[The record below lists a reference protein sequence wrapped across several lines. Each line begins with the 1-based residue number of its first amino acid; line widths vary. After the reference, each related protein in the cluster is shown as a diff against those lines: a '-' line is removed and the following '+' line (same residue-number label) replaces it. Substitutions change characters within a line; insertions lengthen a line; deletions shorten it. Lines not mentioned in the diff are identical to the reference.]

1 MERCPDPGYAWAL
14 IRTSKEELMPI
25 PFRLLARCALAV
37 SALAAAAGLGAVF
50 AQQMPATKVTPLMK
64 QALPDVPG
72 REVVVITLDIAP
84 GGGSA
89 PHRHPGHHIFG
100 YVLEGSYRIKVGDGP
115 EQVLNKGDTFYEP
128 PGVLHAVSRN
138 ASDSAPAKVLVTILA
153 ESGKPT
159 TVPEK

>member
-1 MERCPDPGYAWAL
+1 M
-14 IRTSKEELMPI
+14 SMS
-25 PFRLLARCALAV
+25 FRFFTRSILAI

-50 AQQMPATKVTPLMK
+50 AQQMPASKVTPVMK
-64 QALPDVPG
+64 QGLADIPG
-72 REVVVITLDIAP
+72 REVQMITIDIPP

-100 YVLEGSYRIKVGDGP
+100 YVLEGSYRFKAGDEP
-115 EQVLNKGDTFYEP
+115 EKVLNKGDTFYEP
-128 PGVLHAVSRN
+128 SGVLHAVSRN
-138 ASDSAPAKVLVTILA
+138 ASDSVPAKVLAVIVA